1 MRVSRESDKGVC
13 LVRPGALSRRIC
25 AAAGG
30 ADRAFELSGGEIWR
44 RSNPL
49 DQGLFCG
56 AYAAGIE
63 CAYRLVYYWLG
74 TAAISAPD
82 AQAAWSHL
90 YVWLPISAVI
100 LVLWALA
107 AWRWYQWEA
116 APKTKKDKDMLSAR

>member
-1 MRVSRESDKGVC
+1 MATKQSGLIRVYFV
-13 LVRPGALSRRIC
+13 ALT
-25 AAAGG
+25 
-30 ADRAFELSGGEIWR
+30 L
-44 RSNPL
+44 L
-49 DQGLFCG
+49 
-56 AYAAGIE
+56 GIE